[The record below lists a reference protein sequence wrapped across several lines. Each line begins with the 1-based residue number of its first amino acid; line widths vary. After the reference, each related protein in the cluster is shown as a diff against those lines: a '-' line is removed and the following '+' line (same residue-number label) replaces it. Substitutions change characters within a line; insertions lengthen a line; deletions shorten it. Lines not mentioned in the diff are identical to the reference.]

1 MLSSIATLAYDFRRP
16 EFFTDQLYAALKLV
30 DRGAVSDYGALNLA
44 RMFSVTVI
52 LIEPGT
58 LRRGWLG

>member
-16 EFFTDQLYAALKLV
+16 EFFTDQLYAALTLV

-44 RMFSVTVI
+44 RMFSGLHPISET
-52 LIEPGT
+52 
-58 LRRGWLG
+58 R